1 MSRRAASPASSR
13 ASTFT
18 AATWPSFDGGLIQPG
33 HPSAAARPVSHRL
46 DVVVHDLADAG
57 QAHVADV
64 ESRVQP
70 RVQAGQRAE

>member
-1 MSRRAASPASSR
+1 
-13 ASTFT
+13 
-18 AATWPSFDGGLIQPG
+18 LIQPG

-64 ESRVQP
+64 ESRVQL